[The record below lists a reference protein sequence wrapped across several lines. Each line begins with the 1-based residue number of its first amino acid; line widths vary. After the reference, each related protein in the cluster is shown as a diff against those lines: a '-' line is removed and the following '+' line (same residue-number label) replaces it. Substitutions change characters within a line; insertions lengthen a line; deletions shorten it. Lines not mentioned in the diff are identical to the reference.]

1 MRASMEGY
9 VEIVKLLQADPEI
22 DIALRNKVQISR
34 EFQTIFVLDLCILPL
49 SFRQVKQR
57 VI

>member
-22 DIALRNKVQISR
+22 DIAIQNKVQISR
-34 EFQTIFVLDLCILPL
+34 EFLTIIVLDFMYL
-49 SFRQVKQR
+49 STL
-57 VI
+57 I